1 MSNISNWLVPEDD
14 RTIPTG
20 ALWRQWYCNRSRMS
34 LHPSPFYMYHKV
46 MVRLWCLTPLST
58 IFQLYHGGQFY
69 RWSAEETGVPGE
81 NHRSVASHWQ
91 HLSHNVISST
101 HPHER
106 DSKPQN
112 TDYISSDQS
121 NYHTITTT
129 MVPMRHKRPNYCSN
143 IYRELRLLLYIQL
156 LSTNLHVWKRNQA
169 LIWDT
174 LTPHIGSSS
183 SNRG

>member
-1 MSNISNWLVPEDD
+1 MVFNATFNNISV
-14 RTIPTG
+14 IS
-20 ALWRQWYCNRSRMS
+20 WRSVLSVVGGGNRSTRRKPPTCRKS
-34 LHPSPFYMYHKV
+34 LTTFI
-46 MVRLWCLTPLST
+46 TPP
-58 IFQLYHGGQFY
+58 Q
-69 RWSAEETGVPGE
+69 
-81 NHRSVASHWQ
+81 
-91 HLSHNVISST
+91 
-101 HPHER
+101 ER
-106 DSKPQN
+106 DSKPQD

-174 LTPHIGSSS
+174 RTPHIGSSS